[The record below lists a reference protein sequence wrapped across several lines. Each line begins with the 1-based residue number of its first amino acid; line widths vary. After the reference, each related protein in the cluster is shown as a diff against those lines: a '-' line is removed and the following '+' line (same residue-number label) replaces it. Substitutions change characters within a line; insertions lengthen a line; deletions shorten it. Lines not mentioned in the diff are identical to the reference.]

1 VGWFERP
8 ERIVLL
14 IIAGFV
20 KAFWAMSAA
29 LILLTVFSFVTA
41 AQRLLHVR
49 RLATREAAQS

>member
-1 VGWFERP
+1 
-8 ERIVLL
+8 
-14 IIAGFV
+14 
-20 KAFWAMSAA
+20 